1 MTVQAKQQLIGDIE
15 DDIGEYLTAVNTK
28 RVVKSVT
35 DKLTDYNVELIRND
49 FTASDD
55 DVLKAFIEAKT
66 VEGRSEKTITRY
78 SYMLEKMIA
87 QIGKP
92 VAKIDSFD
100 VRSFLSEER
109 KRGLSGRSLEGMRM
123 IMSGF
128 FNWATREG
136 LINKNPMANIG
147 AIKYKKDIK
156 TPFSALEI
164 EKIKRACKTARDRA
178 LVDFLTATGCRIGEV
193 CKLTRDSVDFQNME
207 VLVLG
212 KGNKERV
219 VYLTEVAADSL
230 RTYLDS
236 RSDHSDQLFAGK
248 REMFTEQGCR
258 ALLKRL
264 ERDSGVENVHP
275 HRFRR
280 TLATNLINRGMA
292 LQEVAYVLGHSN
304 INTTMTY
311 VYIEKANVKASYQK
325 YSD

>member
-15 DDIGEYLTAVNTK
+15 NDIGEYLTAVNTK

-49 FTASDD
+49 FTASDY

-178 LVDFLTATGCRIGEV
+178 LVDFLAATGCRIGEV

-280 TLATNLINRGMA
+280 TFATIMYKRGMPIQEIQA
-292 LQEVAYVLGHSN
+292 LLGHSN
-304 INTTMTY
+304 INTTTL
-311 VYIEKANVKASYQK
+311 YIQMDDTLLQASYK
-325 YSD
+325 KHIA

>member
-147 AIKYKKDIK
+147 AIKY
-156 TPFSALEI
+156 
-164 EKIKRACKTARDRA
+164 
-178 LVDFLTATGCRIGEV
+178 
-193 CKLTRDSVDFQNME
+193 
-207 VLVLG
+207 
-212 KGNKERV
+212 
-219 VYLTEVAADSL
+219 
-230 RTYLDS
+230 
-236 RSDHSDQLFAGK
+236 
-248 REMFTEQGCR
+248 
-258 ALLKRL
+258 
-264 ERDSGVENVHP
+264 
-275 HRFRR
+275 
-280 TLATNLINRGMA
+280 NLI
-292 LQEVAYVLGHSN
+292 YSSN
-304 INTTMTY
+304 ISNLQNVQRLSAYYAFYLCT
-311 VYIEKANVKASYQK
+311 KAVQS
-325 YSD
+325 